1 MSTFDDATA
10 STMQTYQHI
19 APHYAEQHT
28 LATMPPFWHQL
39 LERFVTA
46 LHDSRMY
53 QINPSLPVL
62 DVGCGPGRDA
72 LLLAQHKLTVL
83 AIDLSAAMLDEAR
96 TRCQNQPG
104 AERITFRQMDM
115 HALKLP
121 ENACAGLWA
130 SASFLHIPKH
140 ENTAV
145 LKELLRVLVPGG
157 PIMLIVKECDAGEPE
172 RYEVHPTSGT
182 PRFFARYRGAELWEL
197 LEQAGVQLLEM
208 RATPDTR
215 SATASRWLAALGVK
229 KG

>member
-10 STMQTYQHI
+10 SNMHTYQHI
-19 APHYAEQHT
+19 ASHYAEQHT
-28 LATMPPFWHQL
+28 FATMPPLWHQL
-39 LERFVTA
+39 LERFVMA
-46 LHDSRMY
+46 LRESPVHQFR
-53 QINPSLPVL
+53 PSLPVL

-72 LLLAQHKLTVL
+72 LLLAQQKLSVL
-83 AIDLSAAMLDEAR
+83 AIDLSVAMLDEAR
-96 TRCQNQPG
+96 TRCQNQPD
-104 AERITFRQMDM
+104 AERIAFRQMDM
-115 HALKLP
+115 HALELP
-121 ENACAGLWA
+121 ENTCAGLWV

-145 LKELLRVLVPGG
+145 LKELMRVLVPNG
-157 PIMLIVKECDAGEPE
+157 PIMLIVKECDTGEPE
-172 RYEVHPTSGT
+172 RYEIHLTSGT

-215 SATASRWLAALGVK
+215 SSAASRWLAALGMK